1 MTRSGNKDRELSETD
16 GIGRT
21 ISSRESKKSTHMR
34 VLWSRYHTHIIDSE
48 TPAND
53 RYAQKTEKGWKD
65 TKCVRMDRRLNDKRR
80 ISFDKWL
87 SQS

>member
-21 ISSRESKKSTHMR
+21 ISSRESQKVHIGAYCGPDIT
-34 VLWSRYHTHIIDSE
+34 YIIDSE

-53 RYAQKTEKGWKD
+53 RYAQKTEKGCKD
-65 TKCVRMDRRLNDKRR
+65 TKCVRMDRRLNDNRR

>member
-1 MTRSGNKDRELSETD
+1 MELEGQYHRGNP
-16 GIGRT
+16 
-21 ISSRESKKSTHMR
+21 KKYTYAR
-34 VLWSRYHTHIIDSE
+34 IVVRYHTHVIDSE

-65 TKCVRMDRRLNDKRR
+65 TKCVRMDRRLNDNRR

>member
-1 MTRSGNKDRELSETD
+1 MELGGQYHRGNP
-16 GIGRT
+16 
-21 ISSRESKKSTHMR
+21 KKVHICA
-34 VLWSRYHTHIIDSE
+34 YCGPDITHIIDSE

-53 RYAQKTEKGWKD
+53 RYAQKTEKGCKD
-65 TKCVRMDRRLNDKRR
+65 TKCVRMDRRLNDNRR